1 MMFEKI
7 REIICDQLEL
17 EEDQV
22 TMDSILL
29 EDLGADSIDLADLV
43 MTFEDEFDIEI
54 DEELVTPENF
64 QTVNL
69 IVAMVKNILADN
81 SDSELSA
88 LFLVLLC
95 NQGDIFTVT
104 CLKT

>member
-22 TMDSILL
+22 TMDSSLL

-43 MTFEDEFDIEI
+43 MTFEDEFNMEISDEALENIKTVSDIVKYV
-54 DEELVTPENF
+54 EEN
-64 QTVNL
+64 
-69 IVAMVKNILADN
+69 
-81 SDSELSA
+81 
-88 LFLVLLC
+88 
-95 NQGDIFTVT
+95 
-104 CLKT
+104 

>member
-1 MMFEKI
+1 MFEKI

-43 MTFEDEFDIEI
+43 MTFEDEFNMEISDEALENIKTVSDIVKYV
-54 DEELVTPENF
+54 EEN
-64 QTVNL
+64 
-69 IVAMVKNILADN
+69 
-81 SDSELSA
+81 
-88 LFLVLLC
+88 
-95 NQGDIFTVT
+95 
-104 CLKT
+104 

>member
-7 REIICDQLEL
+7 REIICEQLEL

-43 MTFEDEFDIEI
+43 MTLEDEFDLEI
-54 DEELVTPENF
+54 SDEELESIRTVADIVKFIEEN
-64 QTVNL
+64 
-69 IVAMVKNILADN
+69 
-81 SDSELSA
+81 
-88 LFLVLLC
+88 
-95 NQGDIFTVT
+95 
-104 CLKT
+104 